1 MTGGLETLCHIRELH
16 RAISEFEQQFQSRHG
31 LCMNE
36 GMLLCTLKKSCCLT
50 SGAIAD
56 ALTLSV
62 SNASK
67 VISAAEKK
75 GLVSRSLGDCD
86 KRQMRFM
93 LTDKGE
99 KVLEE
104 ISKCEL
110 HLPPPL
116 AALMP

>member
-1 MTGGLETLCHIRELH
+1 MTGGLEAICRVRELH

-31 LCMNE
+31 LCINE

-56 ALTLSV
+56 ALALSV

-67 VISAAEKK
+67 VIASAEKK

-86 KRQMRFM
+86 KRQMHFM
-93 LTDKGE
+93 LTAKGE
-99 KVLEE
+99 KALEE
-104 ISKCEL
+104 ISKSEL
-110 HLPPPL
+110 HLPPLL
-116 AALMP
+116 AVLVQ